1 MGCAF
6 CVSRSEGSAHATH
19 HPPGALQHTGAG
31 CLPGSVLCRDG
42 KDSMA
47 SEQNYR
53 VTFIATYEDGRQL
66 LFPVDKF
73 TMTEGDYAA
82 RIIACERQKAGEL
95 PPGKI
100 MSVARSLTPSP

>member
-1 MGCAF
+1 MRFLRFSFRREVLTQPTTLPEPCSIPVRA
-6 CVSRSEGSAHATH
+6 
-19 HPPGALQHTGAG
+19 
-31 CLPGSVLCRDG
+31 LPGSVLCRDG

-53 VTFIATYEDGRQL
+53 VTFIATYQDGRQL
-66 LFPVDKF
+66 LFTVDKF
-73 TMTEGDYAA
+73 TLTEGDYAA
-82 RIIACERQKAGEL
+82 RIACERQKAGEL